1 MNDNLSSD
9 YLTQLKEVLDRFSHE
24 RFSEIASELVS
35 AYDKERHIFIM
46 GNGGSGS
53 TASHFACDINKG
65 TCFDMDRKFKVICLN
80 DNIPTMLA
88 YANDLAYHSVFVEQ
102 LKNFLQSGDVVIGI
116 SGSGNSEN
124 VIRAIDFAKEKGAR
138 TIGLTGF
145 DGGKLARI
153 VDIPFVVDIND
164 MQKVEDVH
172 MIVVHILMQYL
183 CKTLPKGGSSADS
196 CACN

>member
-1 MNDNLSSD
+1 MEHKLSID
-9 YLTQLKEVLDRFSHE
+9 YLNQLKDLLDSFPHDRFE
-24 RFSEIASELVS
+24 EIGQLLIA
-35 AYDKERHIFIM
+35 AYKKEKHIFIM

-65 TCFDMDRKFKVICLN
+65 SCFELEKKFKVICLN
-80 DNIPTMLA
+80 DNVPTMLA
-88 YANDLAYHSVFVEQ
+88 YANDLSYDKVFVEQ
-102 LKNFLQSGDVVIGI
+102 LKNFLQPDDVVIGI

-124 VIRAIDFAKEKGAR
+124 VLQAVSYAKEKGAN

-153 VDIPFVVDIND
+153 ADIPFVASIND

-172 MIVVHILMQYL
+172 MIVVHMLMQYL
-183 CKTLPKGGSSADS
+183 CKALQTK
-196 CACN
+196 

>member
-1 MNDNLSSD
+1 LQPLKENALNNQFSLE
-9 YLTQLKEVLDRFSHE
+9 YLNQLKDLLDVFPHEHFDEIGKVL
-24 RFSEIASELVS
+24 IS
-35 AYDKERHIFIM
+35 AYDKEKQIFIM

-65 TCFDMDRKFKVICLN
+65 CCFDVEKKFKVICLN

-88 YANDLAYHSVFVEQ
+88 YANDVSYDKVFVEQ
-102 LKNFLQSGDVVIGI
+102 LKNFLQPGDVVIGI

-124 VIRAIDFAKEKGAR
+124 VLQAVSYAKEKGAK

-145 DGGKLARI
+145 DGGKLSHM
-153 VDIPFVVDIND
+153 VDMPLIAAVND

-172 MIVVHILMQYL
+172 MIVVHMLMQYL
-183 CKTLPKGGSSADS
+183 CQALQEH
-196 CACN
+196 

>member
-1 MNDNLSSD
+1 MEEEFSIN
-9 YLTQLKEVLDRFSHE
+9 YLNQLKGLLDVFPHGKFE
-24 RFSEIASELVS
+24 EIGEAMLS
-35 AYDKERHIFIM
+35 AYHAEKHVFIM

-65 TCFDMDRKFKVICLN
+65 CCFNVEKKFKVICLN

-88 YANDLAYHSVFVEQ
+88 YANDLSYDRVFVEQ
-102 LKNFLQSGDVVIGI
+102 LKNFLQPDDIVIGI

-124 VIRAIDFAKEKGAR
+124 VLQAVSYAKGKGAR

-145 DGGKLARI
+145 DGGKLAQI
-153 VDIPFVVDIND
+153 VDIPLVAIVND

-172 MIVVHILMQYL
+172 MIVVHMLMQYL
-183 CKTLPKGGSSADS
+183 CKTLKTA
-196 CACN
+196 

>member
-1 MNDNLSSD
+1 MSTMNHKFSLD
-9 YLTQLKEVLDRFSHE
+9 YLEQLKKLLDVFPHE
-24 RFSEIASELVS
+24 RFEEIVNALIS
-35 AYDKERHIFIM
+35 AYENEKHVFIM

-65 TCFDMDRKFKVICLN
+65 SCFDLEKKFKVICLN
-80 DNIPTMLA
+80 DNVPTMLA
-88 YANDLAYHSVFVEQ
+88 YANDLSYSKVFVEQ

-124 VIRAIDFAKEKGAR
+124 ILNAVSYARGKGAR

-145 DGGKLARI
+145 DGGKLAQI
-153 VDIPFVVDIND
+153 VDIPLVATVDD

-172 MIVVHILMQYL
+172 MIVVHMLMQYL
-183 CKTLPKGGSSADS
+183 CMTLKTT
-196 CACN
+196 